1 MVLRLSS
8 FNSLSALR
16 AAASRRSLAV
26 GSAKSGALHAGQ
38 RLAKPGLS
46 GRNSNSSEQMTQVLI
61 GSAIR
66 IHDNAGDS
74 SEVLICLLDGLR
86 PVRGSWSPILAATS
100 ARSRSFDFAA
110 LRS

>member
-16 AAASRRSLAV
+16 AAASRRCLAV
-26 GSAKSGALHAGQ
+26 GSADSGALHAGQ

-46 GRNSNSSEQMTQVLI
+46 GRNSNSSEHMTQVLI

-74 SEVLICLLDGLR
+74 SAGLICFR
-86 PVRGSWSPILAATS
+86 F
-100 ARSRSFDFAA
+100 FDFSA
-110 LRS
+110 LRGDERVSRLAGICG